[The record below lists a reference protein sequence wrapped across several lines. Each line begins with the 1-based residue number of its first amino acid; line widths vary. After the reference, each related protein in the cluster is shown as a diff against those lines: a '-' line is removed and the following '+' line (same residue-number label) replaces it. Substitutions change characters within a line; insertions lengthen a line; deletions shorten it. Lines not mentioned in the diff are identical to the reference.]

1 MYNQQN
7 SVFIAPEECGSSIG
21 YYINVNEYSP
31 KNKPTH
37 YSLAATVVLTDC
49 GHKIEWSFC
58 DDKVD
63 KIDAAIHMLQEF
75 RKKYIQTEKLI
86 SKLTRDES

>member
-49 GHKIEWSFC
+49 
-58 DDKVD
+58 
-63 KIDAAIHMLQEF
+63 
-75 RKKYIQTEKLI
+75 
-86 SKLTRDES
+86 